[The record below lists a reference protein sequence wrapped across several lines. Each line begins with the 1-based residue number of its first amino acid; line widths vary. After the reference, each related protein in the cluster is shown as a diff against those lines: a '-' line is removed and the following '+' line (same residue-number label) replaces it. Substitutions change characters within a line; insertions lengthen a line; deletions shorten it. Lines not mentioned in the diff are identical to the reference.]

1 MLHICLQIKRLY
13 NEIYKNYRHRVII
26 LSFVGIGENGKVDRG
41 ELNAIASDPDSVYA
55 HLLQYEHEVN
65 TVADN
70 ILDLIC

>member
-1 MLHICLQIKRLY
+1 M
-13 NEIYKNYRHRVII
+13 
-26 LSFVGIGENGKVDRG
+26 DRG

-55 HLLQYEHEVN
+55 HLLQYEHEVS